1 MPPTTCSL
9 VHVPLRVAL
18 GEVINSHRHHIV
30 QVQVIPVS
38 DTARTI
44 FYGLMGKNDQVY
56 IEQAKDGE
64 ILFSSK
70 NKQYS
75 VWTPLDGGDWK
86 VILPG
91 AKMIS

>member
-1 MPPTTCSL
+1 M
-9 VHVPLRVAL
+9 
-18 GEVINSHRHHIV
+18 E
-30 QVQVIPVS
+30 
-38 DTARTI
+38 
-44 FYGLMGKNDQVY
+44 KNDQVY
-56 IEQAKDGE
+56 VEQAKDGE

-75 VWTPLDGGDWK
+75 VWTPLDGEDWK